1 MYVTLYKT
9 YMNVIL
15 GYSAPILHTPLP
27 RVKFRVKFSL
37 GFFRSGIRSAGTLQ
51 ISMISPQAPY
61 HTPPR
66 PIPRILLQEGGD
78 WAPLAGSGL
87 WARLAGYPEKSLESG
102 KIYVPVCNIK
112 TFYSSNKRI
121 KLKVEHFLTLK

>member
-51 ISMISPQAPY
+51 ISMISRISPQAPY

-78 WAPLAGSGL
+78 WAPLAVALGSGL
-87 WARLAGYPEKSLESG
+87 GWRLAIQKNPWNLGKYMSLSVISKRFIVVISG
-102 KIYVPVCNIK
+102 
-112 TFYSSNKRI
+112 
-121 KLKVEHFLTLK
+121 